1 MRDPRADV
9 GARALMTWRI
19 VPVAAL
25 LMSLAACGG
34 STSASFPPNSSPTSP
49 PSASATASAGSSV
62 GGERYGSPVTITTA
76 NGYRF
81 LLRASAP
88 YSLPTVSFPGGMG
101 DETTP
106 PGKTHVVID
115 VQVQNPLTDRQEP
128 LGGELTDL
136 IDDRTQFDL
145 AVPTADTASFGLSG
159 SPSPCADRS
168 PTNACFFG
176 GWLAVPS
183 GYSSADTD
191 VPAGATAYLQ
201 ITEIGGVPESA
212 PLSHVV
218 LYVYN
223 GSSEV
228 AVPPA

>member
-1 MRDPRADV
+1 MRDLMADV
-9 GARALMTWRI
+9 GVRAVMTWRI
-19 VPVAAL
+19 VPGAAAL

-34 STSASFPPNSSPTSP
+34 NTSASSPPSSSPTSP
-49 PSASATASAGSSV
+49 ASATASSGSSV

-81 LLRASAP
+81 VLRASAP
-88 YSLPTVSFPGGMG
+88 YSLPTVSFPGAMG
-101 DETTP
+101 DESTP

-136 IDDRTQFDL
+136 IDDGTQFDL
-145 AVPTADTASFGLSG
+145 AVPTADTASFALSG
-159 SPSPCADRS
+159 TPSPCADRS
-168 PTNACFFG
+168 PANVCFFG

-183 GYSSADTD
+183 GYSSADAD
-191 VPAGATAYLQ
+191 IPAGATAYLQ

>member
-1 MRDPRADV
+1 MQRVTIGV
-9 GARALMTWRI
+9 GQWRTSI
-19 VPVAAL
+19 RRVVPMAVTL
-25 LMSLAACGG
+25 LACLTACGG
-34 STSASFPPNSSPTSP
+34 SSAASPPASSSPTSP
-49 PSASATASAGSSV
+49 PSATASGGSSA
-62 GGERYGSPVTITTA
+62 GGERYGNPVTVTTA
-76 NGYRF
+76 DGYRF
-81 LLRASAP
+81 VLRASAP

-136 IDDRTQFDL
+136 VDDGTQFDL
-145 AVPTADTASFGLSG
+145 AIPTADTGSFALSG
-159 SPSPCADRS
+159 TPSPCADRS
-168 PTNACFFG
+168 PANLCFFG

-183 GYSSADTD
+183 GYSSADTN

-201 ITEIGGVPESA
+201 ITEIGGIPASA
-212 PLSHVV
+212 PLSQVV

>member
-1 MRDPRADV
+1 MRGLMADV
-9 GARALMTWRI
+9 GARELMTWRI
-19 VPVAAL
+19 VPIAATL

-34 STSASFPPNSSPTSP
+34 STSASSPPNSSPTSV
-49 PSASATASAGSSV
+49 ASAPASAGSSV

-81 LLRASAP
+81 VLRASAP

-115 VQVQNPLTDRQEP
+115 VQVQNPLKDRQEP

-136 IDDRTQFDL
+136 TDDGTQFNL
-145 AVPTADTASFGLSG
+145 AVPTADATSFGLSG
-159 SPSPCADRS
+159 TSSPCADRS
-168 PTNACFFG
+168 PANVCFFG

-183 GYSSADTD
+183 GYSSADSD
-191 VPAGATAYLQ
+191 VPARAMAYLQ

>member
-1 MRDPRADV
+1 MRDLRADV
-9 GARALMTWRI
+9 GARKLITWRI
-19 VPVAAL
+19 VPVAAAL
-25 LMSLAACGG
+25 LMSLAACAG
-34 STSASFPPNSSPTSP
+34 STSASSPPNSSPTSLV
-49 PSASATASAGSSV
+49 SATTSAGSSV

-81 LLRASAP
+81 MLRASAP

-106 PGKTHVVID
+106 PGKTHAVID

-136 IDDRTQFDL
+136 IDDGTQFNL
-145 AVPTADTASFGLSG
+145 AVPTADSASFGLTGPQS
-159 SPSPCADRS
+159 SCTDRS
-168 PTNACFFG
+168 PANLCLFG

-183 GYSSADTD
+183 GYSSADAD